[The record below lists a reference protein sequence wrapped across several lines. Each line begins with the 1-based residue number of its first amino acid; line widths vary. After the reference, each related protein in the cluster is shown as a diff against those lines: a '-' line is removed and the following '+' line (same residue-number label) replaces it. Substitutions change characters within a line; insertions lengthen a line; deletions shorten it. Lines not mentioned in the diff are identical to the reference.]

1 MAAPI
6 AIFHCIYA
14 NKNLMKGCGF
24 LDTLNNNAA
33 NAPAKKYNVL
43 INGRNMSIVMDF
55 ITHSEAYFKCLS
67 TSDCWQDVLG
77 HFELFKPDI
86 YLCFVDSVYSKILTQ
101 TNALR
106 GDSMYNDAPI
116 FVVADEET
124 YDELEQNPRPAISVV
139 IKRPISTDNLILRM
153 TMHLEQRE
161 QAAKKEKEREAERI
175 AKIEERRALA
185 EREEN
190 YKKAAAAAQIKKQQ
204 KEEAKKRNIWE
215 SWDEPIFAEEK
226 KPVKFKALEPSANP
240 DPKPIVK
247 VNQGIKQTEPNT
259 AKETSPAASAASA
272 KAAPSAA
279 APAAPARQ
287 PNTSGKKHIL
297 IVDDD
302 RTVLKMLKTALEDEY
317 DITTMVNGVMVE
329 KYLTAKE
336 VNMVIL
342 DYEMPGLTGADIFRK
357 LKVNELTSNIPV
369 CFLTGIS
376 DREKIMEVMS
386 LRPHSYLLK
395 PIDMDMLKAAITNL
409 T

>member
-1 MAAPI
+1 MD
-6 AIFHCIYA
+6 
-14 NKNLMKGCGF
+14 NLS
-24 LDTLNNNAA
+24 TTR
-33 NAPAKKYNVL
+33 KYNVL

-86 YLCFVDSVYSKILTQ
+86 YLCFVDSIYSKILTQ
-101 TNALR
+101 TNALK
-106 GDSMYNDAPI
+106 GDALYNDAPI

-124 YDELEQNPRPAISVV
+124 YEELEQNPRPAISVV

-161 QAAKKEKEREAERI
+161 EAARKEKEREAKRI
-175 AKIEERRALA
+175 AEIEARREMA
-185 EREEN
+185 EREEQA
-190 YKKAAAAAQIKKQQ
+190 KKIQKDSVTAKLKKEQ
-204 KEEAKKRNIWE
+204 AKKRKNIWE
-215 SWDEPIFAEEK
+215 NWDEPIFGDEK
-226 KPVKFKALEPSANP
+226 KPVTFKPLQPNLSP
-240 DPKPIVK
+240 DAKPVIR
-247 VNQGIKQTEPNT
+247 VNQGTKPDPDPNAAPAAASGNNIVKEPANKQTAENT
-259 AKETSPAASAASA
+259 PA
-272 KAAPSAA
+272 AA
-279 APAAPARQ
+279 APAAETPAAEHKD
-287 PNTSGKKHIL
+287 PNRKKHIL

-302 RTVLKMLKTALEDEY
+302 RTVLKMLKSALEEEY

-329 KYLTAKE
+329 KFLMAKD
-336 VNMVIL
+336 VDLVIL

-357 LKVNELTSNIPV
+357 LKVNEKTVNIPV

>member
-1 MAAPI
+1 
-6 AIFHCIYA
+6 
-14 NKNLMKGCGF
+14 MKGCGF
-24 LDTLNNNAA
+24 LDTINTSR
-33 NAPAKKYNVL
+33 KYNVL

-55 ITHSEAYFKCLS
+55 ITHSESYFKCLS

-86 YLCFVDSVYSKILTQ
+86 YLCFVDSIYSKILTQ
-101 TNALR
+101 TNALK
-106 GDSMYNDAPI
+106 GDDLYNDAPI

-124 YDELEQNPRPAISVV
+124 YEELEQNPRSAISVV

-161 QAAKKEKEREAERI
+161 RAAKLEADKEAERL
-175 AKIEERRALA
+175 AKLEARRAQAIA
-185 EREEN
+185 EEKSARNDSSAPQARKAEE
-190 YKKAAAAAQIKKQQ
+190 KKK
-204 KEEAKKRNIWE
+204 NSIWE
-215 SWDEPIFAEEK
+215 NWEEPIFKDHK
-226 KPVKFKALEPSANP
+226 KPVKFKPLQPKTENKPASNLPTPEAVNPENASTEQPPANTA
-240 DPKPIVK
+240 VS
-247 VNQGIKQTEPNT
+247 QEPNT
-259 AKETSPAASAASA
+259 AATPETALPAKEKKSG
-272 KAAPSAA
+272 
-279 APAAPARQ
+279 
-287 PNTSGKKHIL
+287 GKKHIL

-302 RTVLKMLKTALEDEY
+302 RTVLKMLKTALEEEY

-329 KYLTAKE
+329 KFLMAKD
-336 VNMVIL
+336 VDMVIL

-357 LKVNELTSNIPV
+357 LKVNEKTVKIPV

-409 T
+409 TN

>member
-1 MAAPI
+1 MHA
-6 AIFHCIYA
+6 FA
-14 NKNLMKGCGF
+14 NKNETKGCD
-24 LDTLNNNAA
+24 LLETLNTSR
-33 NAPAKKYNVL
+33 KYNVL

-86 YLCFVDSVYSKILTQ
+86 YLCFVDSIYSKILTQ
-101 TNALR
+101 TNALK

-124 YDELEQNPRPAISVV
+124 YEELEQNPRPAISVV

-161 QAAKKEKEREAERI
+161 QAAKKEKEKEEQRI
-175 AKIEERRALA
+175 AEIKARRAMA
-185 EREEN
+185 QREEE
-190 YKKAAAAAQIKKQQ
+190 YKKRAAAAQ
-204 KEEAKKRNIWE
+204 AKKTTAKKKKNQWE
-215 SWDEPIFAEEK
+215 NWEEPIFNEEK
-226 KPVKFKALEPSANP
+226 KPVKFKPLQPKTEPDA
-240 DPKPIVK
+240 KPVIL
-247 VNQGIKQTEPNT
+247 VNQGTKSDSVSNPGSDSGSVSVSVSVSDSVSVPVSDTPAEL
-259 AKETSPAASAASA
+259 AAEPAAVPE
-272 KAAPSAA
+272 K
-279 APAAPARQ
+279 Q
-287 PNTSGKKHIL
+287 KNTTGKKHIL

-302 RTVLKMLKTALEDEY
+302 RTVLKMLKSALEEEY
-317 DITTMVNGVMVE
+317 TITTMVNGVMVE
-329 KYLTAKE
+329 KFLMAKE
-336 VNMVIL
+336 VDMVIL

-357 LKVNELTSNIPV
+357 LKVNERTANIPV

-386 LRPHSYLLK
+386 LKPNSYLLK

>member
-1 MAAPI
+1 MD
-6 AIFHCIYA
+6 AI
-14 NKNLMKGCGF
+14 N
-24 LDTLNNNAA
+24 TSR
-33 NAPAKKYNVL
+33 KYNVL

-55 ITHSEAYFKCLS
+55 ITHSESYFKCLS

-86 YLCFVDSVYSKILTQ
+86 YLCFVDSIYSKILTQ
-101 TNALR
+101 TNALK
-106 GDSMYNDAPI
+106 GDDLYNDAPI

-124 YDELEQNPRPAISVV
+124 YEELEQNPRSAISVV

-161 QAAKKEKEREAERI
+161 RAAKLEADKEAERL
-175 AKIEERRALA
+175 AKLEARRAQAIA
-185 EREEN
+185 EEKSARNASSAPQVRKAEE
-190 YKKAAAAAQIKKQQ
+190 KKK
-204 KEEAKKRNIWE
+204 NSIWE
-215 SWDEPIFAEEK
+215 NWEEPIFKDQK
-226 KPVKFKALEPSANP
+226 KPVKFKPL
-240 DPKPIVK
+240 
-247 VNQGIKQTEPNT
+247 QPNT
-259 AKETSPAASAASA
+259 AATPETALPAKEKKSG
-272 KAAPSAA
+272 
-279 APAAPARQ
+279 
-287 PNTSGKKHIL
+287 GKKHIL

-302 RTVLKMLKTALEDEY
+302 RTVLKMLKTALEEEY

-329 KYLTAKE
+329 KFLMAKD
-336 VNMVIL
+336 VDMVIL

-357 LKVNELTSNIPV
+357 LKVNEKTVKIPV

-409 T
+409 TN